1 MPFPNSPTNGQLA
14 TVNNLVYIYNSTKS
28 AWNKANIAAALSGFN
43 GNILVSSIS
52 VSNSTASINTTT
64 GALVVTGGTGMGGNL
79 NVGGLAN
86 VSGLATFGAGISIT
100 GAGNRILG
108 DFSNATIANRVMF
121 QTSTVNG
128 TTNVYA
134 IPNGSATTASF
145 SVSTSSDPSNSS
157 IGQLVQTST
166 DFRLQNVL
174 TGTGSYLPMTFYTGG
189 SERVRID
196 QTTGN
201 VVIAPTTTS
210 TTTTTGALVVRGGV
224 GVAGN
229 VVVSESVIS
238 NTAGGIG
245 SVSSRFTVN
254 TAAKADFHIT
264 STING
269 LSATATQQYGITFAP
284 LGGLTQAAILIAENG
299 ADGTAI
305 GFATTNSYAGGP
317 VIRTIIDPTGHLV
330 PAANASY
337 DLGTTTLRW
346 RNIYTND
353 LNLSNGRGDY
363 TIVEGEEDLFLYN
376 NRSGKTYKFVI
387 QEVDPAT
394 VPPKAKQD

>member
-28 AWNKANIAAALSGFN
+28 AWNKANIAAALSGFS

-64 GALVVTGGTGMGGNL
+64 GALVVTG
-79 NVGGLAN
+79 
-86 VSGLATFGAGISIT
+86 LATFGAGISIT
-100 GAGNRILG
+100 GAGNRITG
-108 DFSNATIANRVMF
+108 DFSNATVANRVLF
-121 QTSTVNG
+121 QSS
-128 TTNVYA
+128 TTNGATSVGV
-134 IPNGSATTASF
+134 IPNGTQLNSSF
-145 SVSTSSDPSNSS
+145 SAFNNSDPTNAAFAG
-157 IGQLVQTST
+157 IGTTGGTEARIQSGI
-166 DFRLQNVL
+166 
-174 TGTGSYLPMTFYTGG
+174 TGTGTYLPMTFYTGG

-330 PAANASY
+330 PAANAAY
-337 DLGTTTLRW
+337 DLGSTTLRW